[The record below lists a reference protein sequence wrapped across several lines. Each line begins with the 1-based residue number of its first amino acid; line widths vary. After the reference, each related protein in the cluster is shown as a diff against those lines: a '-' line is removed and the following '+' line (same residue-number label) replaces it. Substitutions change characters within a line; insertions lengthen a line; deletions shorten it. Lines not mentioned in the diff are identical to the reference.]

1 MKIRTRLTL
10 SLLLMGFLPVLL
22 IGVGLSWAIA
32 NIRSLSIT
40 RSQQALEALGR
51 QSIRARAEAVAKEI
65 GMYFQYHPELDPTD
79 YRAIES
85 NSDLIAIAVQ
95 PVGRTGYTAVHD
107 RRGINH
113 FHVNPSLVGTD
124 LSTLSERLP
133 QFWNLVAISMRGVS
147 VEGYYD
153 WLEPDGITVRQKYM
167 VIVPVPGTDLMVA
180 ATTYIDEFSAPTQTL
195 TANLNR
201 VVNRAIWT
209 ALTTALISLAFAGVS
224 GWYFSRRL
232 VSPLTRLTEAAT
244 RIEQGNL
251 DQEVRVEQKDEIG
264 QLASTF
270 NLMAARIREMVITLE
285 ERVRQRTADLETR
298 ASQFRAIAEVSRAT
312 ASIQEPSELLGH
324 ITTQIARHFGVY
336 HAGIFLLDEKEEF
349 AVLQA
354 ASSEGGQRMLARGHR
369 LKVGEVGIVGY
380 VAGTGRP
387 RIALDTGVDAVFFQ
401 NPDLPLTRSEIA
413 LPLKVADR
421 VIGVLDV
428 QSEQPNA
435 FSESDIEALS
445 ILADQVSIAIE
456 NARLFEET
464 RRSLAQAENLYRQF
478 LRSEWSRLPRERKLA
493 GFRYSA
499 EGTALLDRPLEDPEI
514 KQVAKTGQPLVRPA
528 GKKGEPAR
536 LAVPIILRNEVV
548 GVVNVD
554 AKDGEWTQDDLDI
567 LTAVAERIALS
578 AENARLFEETSRRA
592 AKERTIAE
600 VSARIGAL
608 VDIDNLLQ
616 TAAQEMSRN
625 LPGAEVV
632 IQFQQKVQGEK

>member
-1 MKIRTRLTL
+1 MKIRTRLIL

-22 IGVGLSWAIA
+22 IAGGLSWTIA

-51 QSIRARAEAVAKEI
+51 QAIRARAEAVARELS
-65 GMYFQYHPELDPTD
+65 MYFQYHPELDPRD
-79 YRAIES
+79 YRAIET
-85 NSDLIAIAVQ
+85 NPDLQAIAVQ
-95 PVGRTGYTAVHD
+95 PVGNTGYTAVHD

-113 FHVNPSLVGTD
+113 FHVNPALVGTD

-133 QFWNLVAISMRGVS
+133 QFWNLIAISMRGVA

-153 WLEPDGITVRQKYM
+153 WLEPDGVTIRQKYM

-180 ATTYIDEFSAPTQTL
+180 ATTYIDEFSAPAQTL
-195 TANLNR
+195 TANLDR

-209 ALTTALISLAFAGVS
+209 AVTTVLISLAFAGAS
-224 GWYFSRRL
+224 GWFFGQRL
-232 VSPLTRLTEAAT
+232 IRPLSRLTDAAA
-244 RIEQGNL
+244 RIEQGDL
-251 DQEVRVEQKDEIG
+251 EQQVPVEQKDEIG

-270 NLMAARIREMVITLE
+270 NLMTARIREMVATLE
-285 ERVRQRTADLETR
+285 ERVQQRTADLETR
-298 ASQFRAIAEVSRAT
+298 ASQLSAIAEVSRAI
-312 ASIQEPSELLGH
+312 ASIQEPSELLEH
-324 ITTQIARHFGVY
+324 ITAQISRHFGFY
-336 HAGIFLLDEKEEF
+336 HTGIFLLDEKEEY
-349 AVLQA
+349 AVLKA

-387 RIALDTGVDAVFFQ
+387 RIALDTGVDAVFFE

-413 LPLKVADR
+413 LPLKIAGR

-428 QSEQPNA
+428 QSSQPNA
-435 FSESDIEALS
+435 FSESDIEVLS
-445 ILADQVSIAIE
+445 VLADQVGIAIE

-464 RRSLAQAENLYRQF
+464 RRSLDQAEKLYRQF
-478 LRSEWSRLPRERKLA
+478 LRTEWARLPRERKLA
-493 GFRYSA
+493 GFRYSE
-499 EGTALLDRPLEDPEI
+499 EGAALLDRPLEDPEI
-514 KQVAKTGQPLVRPA
+514 KQVAKTGKPIVRPA

-554 AKDGEWTQDDLDI
+554 AKDGQWTQDDLDI

-632 IQFQQKVQGEK
+632 IQFQQKAQGEK

>member
-10 SLLLMGFLPVLL
+10 SLFMMGFLPVLL
-22 IGVGLSWAIA
+22 IAFGLSWTII
-32 NIRSLSIT
+32 NIRDLSIA
-40 RSQQALEALGR
+40 RSQQALEASGR
-51 QSIRARAEAVAKEI
+51 QAIRAQAEVVARELS
-65 GMYFQYHPELDPTD
+65 MYFQYHPELDPRD
-79 YRAIES
+79 YPAIET
-85 NSDLIAIAVQ
+85 NPDLMAIAVQ
-95 PVGRTGYTAVHD
+95 PVGSTGYTAVHD

-133 QFWNLVAISMRGVS
+133 QFWNLIAISMRGVA

-153 WLEPDGITVRQKYM
+153 WLEPDGVTIRQKYM
-167 VIVPVPGTDLMVA
+167 AIVPVPGTDLMVA
-180 ATTYIDEFSAPTQTL
+180 ATTYIDEFSAPAQTL
-195 TANLNR
+195 SANVNR
-201 VVNRAIWT
+201 IVNRAIWT
-209 ALTTALISLAFAGVS
+209 VVTTISISLLFAGVA
-224 GWYFSRRL
+224 GWYFSSRL
-232 VSPLTRLTEAAT
+232 VNPLGRLTEAAA
-244 RIEQGNL
+244 
-251 DQEVRVEQKDEIG
+251 RVEQGDLEQQVVIERRDEMG
-264 QLASTF
+264 QLASVF
-270 NLMAARIREMVITLE
+270 NLMTARIREMVGSLE
-285 ERVRQRTADLETR
+285 ERVRQRTAELETR
-298 ASQFRAIAEVSRAT
+298 ASQLQAIAEVSRSI

-324 ITTQIARHFGVY
+324 IAAQISQHFNVY
-336 HAGIFLLDEKEEF
+336 HTGVFLLDEKEEY

-413 LPLKVADR
+413 LPLKIGDR

-428 QSEQPNA
+428 QSSEPSA
-435 FSESDIEALS
+435 FSQSDIEVLS

-464 RRSLAQAENLYRQF
+464 RRSLTEAEQLYRQF
-478 LRSEWSRLPRERKLA
+478 LRAEWARLPREQKLA

-499 EGTALLDRPLEDPEI
+499 EGVSLLERPLDDPEV
-514 KQVAKTGQPLVRPA
+514 KQVARTGKPILKPA
-528 GKKGEPAR
+528 GKKGEPGR
-536 LAVPIILRNEVV
+536 LAVPIMLRGEVV
-548 GVVNVD
+548 GVVNVS
-554 AKDGEWTQDDLDI
+554 AADGTWTQDDMDI

-600 VSARIGAL
+600 VSARLGAL

-632 IQFQQKVQGEK
+632 IQFQQKAQGEN

>member
-1 MKIRTRLTL
+1 MKIRTRLIL
-10 SLLLMGFLPVLL
+10 SLILMGFLPLLL
-22 IGVGLSWAIA
+22 IASGLSWTIA
-32 NIRSLSIT
+32 NIRNLSIA
-40 RSQQALEALGR
+40 RSQQALEAAGR
-51 QSIRARAEAVAKEI
+51 QAIREKAETVAREI
-65 GMYFQYHPELDPTD
+65 AMYLAYHPDIDPRN
-79 YRAIES
+79 YRALET
-85 NSDLIAIAVQ
+85 NPDLIAIAVQ

-113 FHVNPSLVGTD
+113 FHVNPALVGTD
-124 LSTLSERLP
+124 LSTLADRLP
-133 QFWNLVAISMRGVS
+133 QFWNLIAISMRGAT

-153 WLEPDGITVRQKYM
+153 WLEPDGVTIRQKYM

-195 TANLNR
+195 IANLNR

-209 ALTTALISLAFAGVS
+209 TVVTVAISLVFAGAS
-224 GWYFSRRL
+224 AWYFGSRL
-232 VSPLTRLTEAAT
+232 VNPLSRLTEAAA
-244 RIEQGNL
+244 RIERGDLNQQVLL
-251 DQEVRVEQKDEIG
+251 DRKDEMG

-270 NLMAARIREMVITLE
+270 NLMAARIREMVATLE
-285 ERVRQRTADLETR
+285 ERIRQRTADLETR
-298 ASQFRAIAEVSRAT
+298 ASQFQAIAEVSRAI

-324 ITTQIARHFGVY
+324 ITAQIAEHFGVY
-336 HAGIFLLDEKEEF
+336 HAGIFLLDENEEY

-380 VAGTGRP
+380 VAGTGRT
-387 RIALDTGVDAVFFQ
+387 RIALDTGADAVFFQ
-401 NPDLPLTRSEIA
+401 NPDLPQTRSEIA
-413 LPLKVADR
+413 LPLKIGGR

-428 QSEQPNA
+428 QSSEPNA
-435 FSESDIEALS
+435 FSESDAEALA

-464 RRSLAQAENLYRQF
+464 RRALAQTEALYQQF
-478 LRSEWSRLPRERKLA
+478 LRAEWGRLAREQRLA
-493 GFRYSA
+493 GFRYA
-499 EGTALLDRPLEDPEI
+499 DGGATVIDRPVEDADI
-514 KQVAKTGQPLVRPA
+514 RSVIKTGKPIVKQA

-536 LAVPIILRNEVV
+536 LIVPIILRGRVV
-548 GVVNVD
+548 GVVNVN
-554 AKDGEWTQDDLDI
+554 AQEGKWTEDDLDI
-567 LTAVAERIALS
+567 LNAVAERIALS
-578 AENARLFEETSRRA
+578 AENARLFEESSRRA

-632 IQFQQKVQGEK
+632 IQFHQKA